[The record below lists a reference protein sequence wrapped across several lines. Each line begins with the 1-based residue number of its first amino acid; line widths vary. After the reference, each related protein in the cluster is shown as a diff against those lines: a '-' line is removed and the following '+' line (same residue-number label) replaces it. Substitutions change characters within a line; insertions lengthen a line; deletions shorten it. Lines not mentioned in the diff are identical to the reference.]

1 MRWRFTLWWCYGSV
15 AVAFRYGFD
24 HHTRGSHDPI
34 AEACVATTAASCC
47 PAAGGAAVRVTHW
60 INLTNGLQ
68 AIRDYGLTDW
78 RALRLQST
86 WCEQKRWEDVLAA
99 VPDEMLLRLALGE
112 ECRVYDYGARKPA
125 SRACWQGLEW
135 VRYALTR
142 RWTGEVLQPAGRAS
156 SMGPYLDEQYRQ
168 LGERTRRRLDY
179 HAALAGG
186 QPGRPVII
194 AVSGPT
200 DRDGDRE
207 WLAGCLREE
216 VVA

>member
-1 MRWRFTLWWCYGSV
+1 MIT
-15 AVAFRYGFD
+15 
-24 HHTRGSHDPI
+24 
-34 AEACVATTAASCC
+34 
-47 PAAGGAAVRVTHW
+47 THW

-86 WCEQKRWEDVLAA
+86 WCEQKRWEDVLAS
-99 VPDEMLLRLALGE
+99 VPDEMLLRLALGQ
-112 ECRVYDYGARKPA
+112 ECRVYDYGARKFQ

-142 RWTGEVLQPAGRAS
+142 RWTGELLQPVGRAAT
-156 SMGPYLDEQYRQ
+156 MAGYLDQQYLR
-168 LGERTRRRLDY
+168 LGDRCRRRLDY
-179 HAALAGG
+179 FATAAGS
-186 QPGRPVII
+186 PGRPVLT
-194 AVSGPT
+194 AVCGPT

-207 WLAGCLREE
+207 WLFGALRGVE